1 MTARSQHLRISARVH
16 GTMRAAAV
24 ALLLASGA
32 AHAATSHVAIRS
44 SAVNPVPACVTPDR
58 LMAFVASRN
67 PRLDPRYRD
76 IALLYKQH
84 GEMWRVR
91 WDYAFFQ
98 MVVETNALQFRRG
111 DGSPGDVKPKQNN
124 FAGVGTTGGGVP
136 GDSYPDVSTGVLAQI
151 QHLVV
156 YSGERIDK
164 PVAPRTQLVQDAILT
179 ESVPVARRRPITF
192 QDLAGRWAADRVYGR
207 SIETIAELFRAVHC
221 TGPQLPRVAEAPPVV
236 APAPR
241 PAARPATVAAAP
253 PASIAKPAP
262 APASAPEQVP
272 PAKLKVAAT
281 TPVKVRAQPTQPAP
295 GGAAGEAGAA
305 QNPVHVFAAPK
316 IVAAQAAET
325 PESCR
330 VQSASFGGRK
340 ALLIRAVVAGQPQF
354 TALQV
359 LDGFEGSMSASFM
372 AAHAP
377 GGERVGEF
385 ESTEAALAEAR
396 RRCAAERR

>member
-1 MTARSQHLRISARVH
+1 
-16 GTMRAAAV
+16 
-24 ALLLASGA
+24 
-32 AHAATSHVAIRS
+32 
-44 SAVNPVPACVTPDR
+44 
-58 LMAFVASRN
+58 MAFVVSRN
-67 PRLDPRYRD
+67 PHLDPRYRD
-76 IALLYKQH
+76 IARLYRQH
-84 GEMWRVR
+84 GETWHVR

-98 MVVETNALQFRRG
+98 MIVETNALQFRRG

-136 GDSYPDVSTGVLAQI
+136 GDSYPDISTGVLAQI

-156 YSGERIDK
+156 YSGERVEK
-164 PVAPRTQLVQDAILT
+164 PVAPRTQLVQDAILAQ
-179 ESVPVARRRPITF
+179 SLPIARRRPITF
-192 QDLAGRWAADRVYGR
+192 QDLAGRWAADRIYGR

-221 TGPQLPRVAEAPPVV
+221 TGAEPPRLAEAPTVV
-236 APAPR
+236 APTPR
-241 PAARPATVAAAP
+241 PAVRPAAAATP
-253 PASIAKPAP
+253 SPASTAKSAATPEQSPAP
-262 APASAPEQVP
+262 
-272 PAKLKVAAT
+272 KLKIAAAT
-281 TPVKVRAQPTQPAP
+281 PVNVRTQPTQPAP
-295 GGAAGEAGAA
+295 GGAAAETGAA
-305 QNPVHVFAAPK
+305 QRSVHVFAAPK
-316 IVAAQAAET
+316 VVAAHGGDAAEG
-325 PESCR
+325 CR

-385 ESTEAALAEAR
+385 DSTEAALAEAR